1 MHFVP
6 TIVRKKTQ
14 GIRGRCSGPAATW
27 PQTVSGFSVTPCA
40 RGSHAIVLAAKHQ
53 CTPVRDAC
61 PYEYG
66 SSSPGS

>member
-40 RGSHAIVLAAKHQ
+40 RGSHAIVLACQTSVHPCAR
-53 CTPVRDAC
+53 CLSIRVWVL
-61 PYEYG
+61 
-66 SSSPGS
+66 